1 MSRYAGQLISFGMRE
16 AEAVAKGHLFERS
29 ALALADSGAESWPA
43 RAYYVPGRIEVLG
56 KHTDYAGGRSLLCT
70 VERGFCLVA
79 RARRDAQVHVI
90 NARSGARCALL
101 LDPAPRPAEKD
112 WCNYPDTVVQRLARN
127 FPTAR
132 TGADIAFVSDLPA
145 ASGMSSSSALIVAI
159 FLVLSDINVL
169 AETKSYRH
177 EIGSLED
184 LAGYLGTVEN
194 GESFGSLTGDRGVG
208 TFGGSEDHTAI
219 LCSRAGELRQYS
231 FCPIRHERTVA
242 LPADYVFTLGVSGVI
257 AIKTGAAKARYNRA
271 ALVTRKILELWHS
284 ATGRDDPTL
293 AAASAHAAHAPEQIR
308 KILRDSCEEDFPAQ
322 LLCNRFEQFLE
333 ESGAIIPAATDALAT
348 GDLAQFGRLVDQS
361 QQGAENLLGN
371 QVRETITLV
380 RSARNLGA
388 AAASAFG
395 AGFGGSVWALV
406 QASRAA
412 EFERRWEAN
421 FHDRFPAAEHARFF
435 STRPGPAAL
444 CLTDPSSGPDG
455 RI

>member
-1 MSRYAGQLISFGMRE
+1 MNRYAEQLMSFGMRE
-16 AEAVAKGHLFERS
+16 ADAVPKGPLYER
-29 ALALADSGAESWPA
+29 AARVLADSGAENRPVL
-43 RAYYVPGRIEVLG
+43 AYYVPGRVEVLG

-90 NARSGARCALL
+90 NARSRARCSLL

-112 WCNYPDTVVQRLARN
+112 WCNYPDTVVRRLARN

-145 ASGMSSSSALIVAI
+145 ASGMSSSSAFIVAI
-159 FLVLSDINVL
+159 FLALSDINAL
-169 AETKSYRH
+169 AETKGYRH

-184 LAGYLGTVEN
+184 LAGYLGTIEN

-231 FCPIRHERTVA
+231 FCPIRHERTVTM
-242 LPADYVFTLGVSGVI
+242 PDGYVFTLGVSGVI
-257 AIKTGAAKARYNRA
+257 AIKTGAAKVKYNRA
-271 ALVTRKILELWHS
+271 SLVTRKILELWCS
-284 ATGRDDPTL
+284 ATGRNDPTI
-293 AAASAHAAHAPEQIR
+293 AAATNHAANAPDRIR
-308 KILRDSCEEDFPAQ
+308 EILRTSRDEDFPAQ
-322 LLCNRFEQFLE
+322 LLCDRFEQFLD
-333 ESGAIIPAATDALAT
+333 ESAVIIPSATDALAA
-348 GDLAQFGRLVDQS
+348 GDLDQFGRLVDRS

-371 QVRETITLV
+371 QVPETIALV

-406 QASRAA
+406 QASQAA
-412 EFERRWEAN
+412 EFERRWAAE

-444 CLTDPSSGPDG
+444 RLTAPSISHQ
-455 RI
+455 